1 MFYDIG
7 EASRNG
13 LMVEKLLWEFEAV
26 WTFLSVSYISLM
38 VLKVL
43 DDDKYFNHDVAMMIL
58 NLFSTVITPS
68 ATWFK
73 SMMMNQFCVTFAR
86 SSWWSITF
94 VSFLREIHDAEAL
107 MCHFCERLMTW
118 LRPAITPASTVC
130 STTLMMMMMEQREKG
145 TGL

>member
-13 LMVEKLLWEFEAV
+13 LMVEKLLWESEAV

-58 NLFSTVITPS
+58 DLLSTVITPS
-68 ATWFK
+68 AT
-73 SMMMNQFCVTFAR
+73 
-86 SSWWSITF
+86 
-94 VSFLREIHDAEAL
+94 
-107 MCHFCERLMTW
+107 
-118 LRPAITPASTVC
+118 
-130 STTLMMMMMEQREKG
+130 
-145 TGL
+145 

>member
-68 ATWFK
+68 AT
-73 SMMMNQFCVTFAR
+73 
-86 SSWWSITF
+86 
-94 VSFLREIHDAEAL
+94 
-107 MCHFCERLMTW
+107 
-118 LRPAITPASTVC
+118 
-130 STTLMMMMMEQREKG
+130 
-145 TGL
+145 